1 MRPNLPTAHSP
12 RFASR
17 HARLLLVLAASLWH
31 ISVTA
36 LVFIIGRSGRVPGQF
51 DQKGLGNFASDG
63 FMYQTEVLELCGV
76 LKNQGVIVWANW
88 PTQLHVRLYSLPVA
102 ALNGGTRFDILTI
115 EPLNL
120 IYYLAILIL
129 VYKLGELVFSGR
141 AGLMAAATVAL
152 WPSFLLH
159 TTQLLRDPLLITAV
173 LVLMLSVTLCLKRD
187 YAWPKGLLLGAA
199 GTAAIVLIRIVR
211 LPMWGMVWAIIL
223 LGVFFLI
230 VRLVGQKRLPAGNVI
245 FMIIVTAVVTI
256 TPHFQSRFHNQQLAR
271 RRGVIAH
278 EEVQQL
284 PLEEQMATHREGFNW
299 RVDSSGNVV
308 PSEAGS
314 DIDQGVHLTKFSDIV
329 RGVPRALAV
338 GFFAPFPN
346 MWFRDGKQVGGSGR
360 LLSGFETML
369 SYVIECLAL
378 FGLWRRRRD
387 VAAWLLCLVMTLGAL
402 VLGLV
407 VANIGALYRL
417 RYPFWT
423 LLIILGAGGADYLLR
438 RTKAA
443 TGVSTGHAVNH
454 ESPGTFHS

>member
-1 MRPNLPTAHSP
+1 
-12 RFASR
+12 
-17 HARLLLVLAASLWH
+17 
-31 ISVTA
+31 
-36 LVFIIGRSGRVPGQF
+36 
-51 DQKGLGNFASDG
+51 
-63 FMYQTEVLELCGV
+63 MYQTEVLELCGV
-76 LKNQGVIVWANW
+76 LKNQGVIAWANW

-129 VYKLGELVFSGR
+129 VYKLGELVFNGR
-141 AGLMAAATVAL
+141 AGLMAAAIVAL

-173 LVLMLSVTLCLKRD
+173 LVLMLSVALCLKRD
-187 YAWPKGLLLGAA
+187 YPWPKGLLLGAA

-211 LPMWGMVWAIIL
+211 LPMWGMVWVIVL
-223 LGVFFLI
+223 LALFSLI
-230 VRLVGQKRLPAGNVI
+230 VRLIGQKRIPAGNVI
-245 FMIIVTAVVTI
+245 FMIMMVAVLMI

-360 LLSGFETML
+360 LLSGFETVL

-438 RTKAA
+438 QTKAA
-443 TGVSTGHAVNH
+443 RDVNTGHAVNH